1 MFLIFSR
8 NIRHYKMN
16 RNGLT
21 PDALRQIGIMD
32 KKLCA
37 IQAEIRTFMNQ
48 KDLEIT
54 AIKSQIKELQGNKR
68 PIVEEYEEKFGKK
81 QKTECCASDL
91 RYDGDWVMVYTDGA
105 CPNNGK
111 GGARAGLGV
120 WWNHGHKLNV
130 SSRVKGDKQTNNVGE
145 IQAIVRAIEVAAT
158 NDVKKLQINTD
169 SEFTINSVT
178 KWMPGWK
185 KKGWRKADGKE
196 VANKE
201 DFIIL
206 DRVIQSKGGMEIK
219 WQHVRGHAGIEGN
232 EEADKLAVAGAMME
246 L

>member
-1 MFLIFSR
+1 
-8 NIRHYKMN
+8 
-16 RNGLT
+16 
-21 PDALRQIGIMD
+21 
-32 KKLCA
+32 
-37 IQAEIRTFMNQ
+37 
-48 KDLEIT
+48 
-54 AIKSQIKELQGNKR
+54 
-68 PIVEEYEEKFGKK
+68 
-81 QKTECCASDL
+81 
-91 RYDGDWVMVYTDGA
+91 MVFTDGA

-130 SSRVKGDKQTNNVGE
+130 SARVRGEKQTNNVGE
-145 IQAIVRAIEVAAT
+145 IQAIVKAIEKAIEMKT
-158 NDVKKLQINTD
+158 IKKLQINTD
-169 SEFTINSVT
+169 SEFTINSVN

-196 VANKE
+196 VANKD

-206 DRVIQSKGGMEIK
+206 DKVIQSAKVDNNIDIK

-232 EEADKLAVAGAMME
+232 EEADKLAVVGALMD